1 MRVPVTDLVGNP
13 GETRRLNQSLP
24 PEEIGSDPWGPAA
37 DALRGPIDLDLH
49 LDSVVEGI
57 FVHGDVA
64 FTLELDCA
72 RCLGTVVLR
81 HEVAVSEL
89 FQDPAKLDEGDEA
102 EEGYVLVDARTAIDL
117 ERMLHD
123 VVVLELPVRVHCGR
137 DECRPAVDGRSA
149 DRDVALLTEDEER
162 VRRESQPD
170 PRWQKL
176 AELDLPTD

>member
-13 GETRRLNQSLP
+13 GETRRLNQSLL
-24 PEEIGSDPWGPAA
+24 PEEIGSDPWGPAT

-57 FVHGDVA
+57 FVHGDIG
-64 FTLELDCA
+64 FDLELDCA
-72 RCLGTVVLR
+72 RCLRPVVHR

-123 VVVLELPVRVHCGR
+123 VVVLELPVRVHCDR
-137 DECRPAVDGRSA
+137 DDCRPTTDG
-149 DRDVALLTEDEER
+149 DVALLSEDEER
-162 VRRESQPD
+162 ERRASEPD

-176 AELDLPTD
+176 AELELPND